1 MKIIKAIPN
10 WIYAPVLIILVIV
23 DAIGIGA
30 EEIVKKIKFAQVS
43 ESYETLMALF
53 PLLRSASEKYLML
66 FIVLTLIV
74 LGCVSFE
81 TVL

>member
-30 EEIVKKIKFAQVS
+30 LHLHICLEITDIR
-43 ESYETLMALF
+43 
-53 PLLRSASEKYLML
+53 LLYGPEDRRQ
-66 FIVLTLIV
+66 
-74 LGCVSFE
+74 
-81 TVL
+81 